1 MKKLKNYFLAGILAT
16 TFFNLNPN
24 HAKAD
29 YCDDALQMC
38 YDRCDEI
45 YEYPYLE
52 VVCQAGCLI
61 GYLDCIN
68 S

>member
-1 MKKLKNYFLAGILAT
+1 MKKFSSFLLSVLFVTSIMSLKPAQV
-16 TFFNLNPN
+16 
-24 HAKAD
+24 KAD

-45 YEYPYLE
+45 YEDPYLE
-52 VVCQAGCLI
+52 IACQAGCLI
-61 GYLDCIN
+61 AYEFCG